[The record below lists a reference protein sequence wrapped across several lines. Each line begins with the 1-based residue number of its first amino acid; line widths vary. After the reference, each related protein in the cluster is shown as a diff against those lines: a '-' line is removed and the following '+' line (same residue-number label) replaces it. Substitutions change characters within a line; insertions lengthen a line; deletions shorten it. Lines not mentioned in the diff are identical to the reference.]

1 MSLTFWAFLCQVLS
15 PGSGCR
21 EIVRKIQFWH
31 RARKRAMPSSRTGAY
46 CQARQRLPLQRL
58 TQAHEALADRVAAD
72 AVTEGTWKGH
82 RLRVIDGTGLSMP
95 DTPSNQKAYPQ
106 PKEQAPGC
114 GFPVVKLVAI
124 FCLQT
129 GALIRWVQGTLHEHE
144 NRMLKGLL
152 DLFAPS
158 DIVVADRGF
167 SGFAQFATF
176 IQREV
181 ELLTRLHQRR
191 RMDWRQGTRLGPRDR
206 IISWQRPYRQ
216 NDIFTAQEWDALPE
230 EIFVR
235 AVEVKVEIRGFRTES
250 FVLVTTLMDSEAYPA
265 DELARLYLRRWSVEV
280 FYRDIK
286 QSTGMDILRC
296 KSAAMIDKE
305 IHLHVIAYNLIRAL
319 MSDIAQR
326 HQVDV
331 QRISFKGTLDALR
344 QWQPLWDQPNGRSK
358 TDARDRDALYE
369 IIAHDLLL
377 IRPNRSE
384 PRPVKRRPKNFRL
397 MTKPRDQMVVE
408 RCRKQS

>member
-1 MSLTFWAFLCQVLS
+1 
-15 PGSGCR
+15 
-21 EIVRKIQFWH
+21 
-31 RARKRAMPSSRTGAY
+31 
-46 CQARQRLPLQRL
+46 
-58 TQAHEALADRVAAD
+58 
-72 AVTEGTWKGH
+72 
-82 RLRVIDGTGLSMP
+82 
-95 DTPSNQKAYPQ
+95 
-106 PKEQAPGC
+106 
-114 GFPVVKLVAI
+114 
-124 FCLQT
+124 
-129 GALIRWVQGTLHEHE
+129 
-144 NRMLKGLL
+144 
-152 DLFAPS
+152 
-158 DIVVADRGF
+158 
-167 SGFAQFATF
+167 
-176 IQREV
+176 
-181 ELLTRLHQRR
+181 
-191 RMDWRQGTRLGPRDR
+191 
-206 IISWQRPYRQ
+206 
-216 NDIFTAQEWDALPE
+216 
-230 EIFVR
+230 
-235 AVEVKVEIRGFRTES
+235 
-250 FVLVTTLMDSEAYPA
+250 
-265 DELARLYLRRWSVEV
+265 VEV